1 MTLLIIATLFS
12 CETSDKTTE
21 NSQNKTEMDPQVA
34 LDVMNDY
41 VANANAGKDAE
52 KWVKNQ
58 QLLTDDF
65 KKDYRKMME
74 DAWKDDPEMGL
85 GFDPIFNAQD
95 YPEKGFEIKS
105 VDSETGLVTL
115 QGVYWPEFIVATK
128 LSQVNGV
135 WLVDGAG
142 VIRMPK

>member
-1 MTLLIIATLFS
+1 MTLLFIATLFS
-12 CETSDKTTE
+12 CETSVKTTE

-58 QLLTDDF
+58 KLLTDDF

-105 VDSETGLVTL
+105 VDSKTGLVTL
-115 QGVYWPEFIVATK
+115 QGLDWPDFIVATK
-128 LSQVNGV
+128 LIEVNGE

-142 VIRMPK
+142 VIRIPK